1 MYFLTAG
8 KASVNYLSKNLGHTN
23 KQRTQAATFTFF
35 VVISHFFAPQ
45 TGAHLALAV
54 MYKEGLFAA
63 VNSQRQLN
71 AHYQHLIVF
80 LSLVEAIF

>member
-1 MYFLTAG
+1 MLIICQ
-8 KASVNYLSKNLGHTN
+8 KNLGHTN

-54 MYKEGLFAA
+54 MYKEGLFAV
-63 VNSQRQLN
+63 VNSLRQLN
-71 AHYQHLIVF
+71 AHYHHLIVLLSF
-80 LSLVEAIF
+80 LEEIF

>member
-54 MYKEGLFAA
+54 MYKERSFC
-63 VNSQRQLN
+63 S
-71 AHYQHLIVF
+71 
-80 LSLVEAIF
+80 S